1 MPIVNDKVVTLH
13 YKLFD
18 ADKDEL
24 IESSREEGEALVFL
38 QGHGNIIAGLEKAV
52 EGKEKGDSVKTTL
65 VAKDAYG
72 ERQEDA
78 TQRLSIKKYFKG
90 MGKLKVGMQVPLT
103 VEEGYRFVTVTKVGL
118 KAVDV
123 DLNHPLA
130 GQNLR
135 FEMDIVDIRDASAE
149 ELQHGHVHGEGGHQ
163 H

>member
-1 MPIVNDKVVTLH
+1 MPIAKDQVVTLH

-18 ADKDEL
+18 ADSDEL
-24 IESSREEGEALVFL
+24 IESSRQEGEALVFL
-38 QGHGNIIAGLEKAV
+38 QGHGNIIAGIEAAV
-52 EGKEKGDSVKTTL
+52 EGKEKGDTVNATL
-65 VAKDAYG
+65 AAKDAYG
-72 ERQEDA
+72 ERKDNA

-135 FEMDIVDIRDASAE
+135 FDMEIVDLRDASAE
-149 ELQHGHVHGEGGHQ
+149 EIQHGHVHGEGGHQ